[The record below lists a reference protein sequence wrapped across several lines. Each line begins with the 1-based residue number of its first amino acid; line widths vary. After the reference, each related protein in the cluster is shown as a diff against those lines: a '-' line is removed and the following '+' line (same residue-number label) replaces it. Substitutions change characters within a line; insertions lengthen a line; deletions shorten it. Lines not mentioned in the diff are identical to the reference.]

1 MGRLFLF
8 AAAVF
13 ALLVPFSSAG
23 GSPTTYYVSASGSD
37 SNPGTQA
44 APWRTIAKVNS
55 ASLSPGDTVLF
66 QGGQTFSDTTLMP
79 PVSGTSSAPISFGS
93 YGTGAAQFN
102 NSTDVW
108 IPSGGHDLV
117 FDGFDFTGTGILF
130 ASAATGPG
138 TYDITIKNSAFH
150 DTPQTAINISQHPD
164 HNWTITNSSFRHIGD
179 SGLISW
185 GANVTLSHST
195 ITDTGW
201 NPAITWGKHGIYDKG
216 IDSTIAFNDF
226 SGDQNGQAISVRM
239 HGAQI
244 YGNTIHDTPQGIAF
258 FDYDTTTT
266 PQGTDYV
273 YDNRLWNIDEWG
285 FYYSNYPD
293 PQGQP
298 PSVSFVVASNTFS
311 FNGASEAVNLSETPS
326 QASITLANNIFTG
339 NYQSAYRGCPTCTEH
354 NNDWYG
360 ANTNLPTG
368 AGDLSVN
375 PSVTIGPAM
384 AAATGSK
391 VIDAGTTSVPGLSY
405 TAACDGGLLHYCGSA
420 PDEGAGEFS
429 DTGSTPPAPAPVT
442 PPAPTPPAPTPTP
455 PPSTTTTT
463 TTTTATPPPTTTTTT
478 TTTTTPPASTENPTG
493 HGNVGVTPAPVV
505 DSTAPTAPG
514 TPSFLATRTG
524 GLLSWKAASD
534 NVAVAAYDVTVNG
547 SKSGT
552 TASLS
557 YNVDRLACGTSYTF
571 GIVARDG
578 AGNDSPAATLVA
590 KTAKCPVT
598 STRPHGRF
606 NGLDVKLAW
615 QQSRHRLRVELMAG
629 LERHRFLP

>member
-195 ITDTGW
+195 ITDTG
-201 NPAITWGKHGIYDKG
+201 
-216 IDSTIAFNDF
+216 
-226 SGDQNGQAISVRM
+226 
-239 HGAQI
+239 
-244 YGNTIHDTPQGIAF
+244 
-258 FDYDTTTT
+258 
-266 PQGTDYV
+266 
-273 YDNRLWNIDEWG
+273 
-285 FYYSNYPD
+285 
-293 PQGQP
+293 
-298 PSVSFVVASNTFS
+298 
-311 FNGASEAVNLSETPS
+311 
-326 QASITLANNIFTG
+326 
-339 NYQSAYRGCPTCTEH
+339 C
-354 NNDWYG
+354 
-360 ANTNLPTG
+360 
-368 AGDLSVN
+368 
-375 PSVTIGPAM
+375 
-384 AAATGSK
+384 
-391 VIDAGTTSVPGLSY
+391 
-405 TAACDGGLLHYCGSA
+405 
-420 PDEGAGEFS
+420 
-429 DTGSTPPAPAPVT
+429 
-442 PPAPTPPAPTPTP
+442 
-455 PPSTTTTT
+455 
-463 TTTTATPPPTTTTTT
+463 ATPI
-478 TTTTTPPASTENPTG
+478 A
-493 HGNVGVTPAPVV
+493 
-505 DSTAPTAPG
+505 
-514 TPSFLATRTG
+514 
-524 GLLSWKAASD
+524 
-534 NVAVAAYDVTVNG
+534 
-547 SKSGT
+547 
-552 TASLS
+552 
-557 YNVDRLACGTSYTF
+557 
-571 GIVARDG
+571 
-578 AGNDSPAATLVA
+578 
-590 KTAKCPVT
+590 
-598 STRPHGRF
+598 
-606 NGLDVKLAW
+606 
-615 QQSRHRLRVELMAG
+615 
-629 LERHRFLP
+629 

>member
-368 AGDLSVN
+368 SGDKRLN
-375 PSVTIGPAM
+375 PALTAAPALLVPS
-384 AAATGSK
+384 GSP
-391 VIDAGTTSVPGLSY
+391 IRAAGTTAVNGLRYIAS
-405 TAACDGGLLHYCGSA
+405 CDGGLLHYCGRQPDLGASA
-420 PDEGAGEFS
+420 LGAYL
-429 DTGSTPPAPAPVT
+429 TAKPA
-442 PPAPTPPAPTPTP
+442 
-455 PPSTTTTT
+455 
-463 TTTTATPPPTTTTTT
+463 
-478 TTTTTPPASTENPTG
+478 TTTPLRPA
-493 HGNVGVTPAPVV
+493 
-505 DSTAPTAPG
+505 TAG
-514 TPSFLATRTG
+514 
-524 GLLSWKAASD
+524 KAAAKK
-534 NVAVAAYDVTVNG
+534 VVAKKAVAKKITAAKLPAKLRTVTF
-547 SKSGT
+547 
-552 TASLS
+552 
-557 YNVDRLACGTSYTF
+557 YTYKK
-571 GIVARDG
+571 
-578 AGNDSPAATLVA
+578 N
-590 KTAKCPVT
+590 
-598 STRPHGRF
+598 
-606 NGLDVKLAW
+606 VKLRGHKTLHYRRGKGYYAANA
-615 QQSRHRLRVELMAG
+615 R
-629 LERHRFLP
+629 